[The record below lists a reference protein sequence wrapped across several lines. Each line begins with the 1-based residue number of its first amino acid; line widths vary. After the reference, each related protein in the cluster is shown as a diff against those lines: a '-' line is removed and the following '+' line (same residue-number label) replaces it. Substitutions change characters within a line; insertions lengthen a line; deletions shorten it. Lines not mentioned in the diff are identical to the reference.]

1 MEDGSKAPLLL
12 EFLFGETAGTAQ
24 RGASERLLIWAAA
37 FDEWMAERR
46 RKYKPTTTK
55 QSKLAWRRLMR
66 DRRQMPWEL
75 GEEDIQAHAA
85 WMEAN
90 GYAASTIYNA
100 LGIMANFFNWCD
112 ERRIDPECEPGFNPA
127 AGVKRPKI
135 ERYATAN
142 LLSKGEVGALL
153 GILQRDESALG
164 KRDYA
169 FILARVRLGVPL
181 RSLQRLQW
189 GQLRLGEQ
197 EVSVRWRAEAECVR
211 LPQEVWEA
219 IRGYLA
225 ASGRLAGMQVGDF
238 IFAPLAEPGSGGNNS
253 RAEDWVRGRCVS
265 YNAIRADL
273 KLYGR
278 LAKIPEERLTLQ
290 ALRRTVTRL
299 RLDEGDSIDEM
310 QVFLNSQEEVRF
322 TKYRLGKLPR
332 IPEDEGAGEEEM
344 SGVQIPDR
352 KAKPFKPGEGITH
365 GYYAQSQPEE
375 EVLAVLAEGIEGIEE
390 EFVGLRMLARGL
402 VERLIAARGSKE
414 VAQLANTHSLAASR
428 LAEMMDVEKQLTN
441 DGEGDQWVEDIL
453 AAIDVIAIEM
463 GKEPVSEEIRAE
475 DWENSET
482 GWGDDLELG
491 MTSRMLVEEIA
502 AVRYSLRNVLELA
515 LEASGVPEYVRMVEI
530 YGSGCA
536 RLVRMLKKERRDQGR
551 LERYLR
557 EVIEAA
563 HQEVLREWGR
573 L

>member
-1 MEDGSKAPLLL
+1 M
-12 EFLFGETAGTAQ
+12 
-24 RGASERLLIWAAA
+24 
-37 FDEWMAERR
+37 
-46 RKYKPTTTK
+46 
-55 QSKLAWRRLMR
+55 
-66 DRRQMPWEL
+66 
-75 GEEDIQAHAA
+75 
-85 WMEAN
+85 
-90 GYAASTIYNA
+90 
-100 LGIMANFFNWCD
+100 
-112 ERRIDPECEPGFNPA
+112 
-127 AGVKRPKI
+127 
-135 ERYATAN
+135 
-142 LLSKGEVGALL
+142 
-153 GILQRDESALG
+153 
-164 KRDYA
+164 
-169 FILARVRLGVPL
+169 
-181 RSLQRLQW
+181 
-189 GQLRLGEQ
+189 
-197 EVSVRWRAEAECVR
+197 
-211 LPQEVWEA
+211 
-219 IRGYLA
+219 
-225 ASGRLAGMQVGDF
+225 
-238 IFAPLAEPGSGGNNS
+238 
-253 RAEDWVRGRCVS
+253 S

-290 ALRRTVTRL
+290 ALRRTAVRL
-299 RLDEGDSIDEM
+299 QLDEGDSIDEM

-332 IPEDEGAGEEEM
+332 MPEDEEAGEDGMNE
-344 SGVQIPDR
+344 VQIPDR
-352 KAKPFKPGEGITH
+352 KAKPFKPGEGLTH
-365 GYYAQSQPEE
+365 GFYAQSQPEE

-390 EFVGLRMLARGL
+390 EIVGLRMLARGL
-402 VERLIAARGSKE
+402 VKRQIAARGSKE

-428 LAEMMDVEKQLTN
+428 LAEMMDVEKQLRN

-453 AAIDVIAIEM
+453 AAMDVIAIEM

-482 GWGDDLELG
+482 GWGDDPELG

-515 LEASGVPEYVRMVEI
+515 LEASGVPEYIRMVEI

-557 EVIEAA
+557 EVIDAA